1 MVTEESVYEAIKEI
15 IDPEIGINIVD
26 MGLIYEV
33 DIDDTTV
40 DITMTLTS
48 PGCPAGGQIVNGTQ
62 HVTQQMDGV
71 EEVNVSVVWTPR
83 WTPEMMSEDAKD
95 ELGIFLIE
103 CTKNNASYQQLT

>member
-1 MVTEESVYEAIKEI
+1 MVSEESVYEAIKEI

-33 DIDDTTV
+33 DIDDTKV

-62 HVTQQMDGV
+62 HVTQQMEGV
-71 EEVNVSVVWTPR
+71 EEVNVNVVWTPR
-83 WTPEMMSEDAKD
+83 WTPELMSEEAKD
-95 ELGIFLIE
+95 ELGIF
-103 CTKNNASYQQLT
+103 

>member
-1 MVTEESVYEAIKEI
+1 MVTEDSVFEAIKEI

-40 DITMTLTS
+40 DIKMTLTS

-62 HVTQQMDGV
+62 HVTQQLEGV
-71 EEVNVSVVWTPR
+71 EEVNVQVVWTPR
-83 WTPEMMSEDAKD
+83 WTPELMSEEARD
-95 ELGIFLIE
+95 ELGIF
-103 CTKNNASYQQLT
+103 

>member
-1 MVTEESVYEAIKEI
+1 MVSEESVLESIKEI

-26 MGLIYEV
+26 MGLIYDV
-33 DIDDTTV
+33 DTDDTTV

-71 EEVNVSVVWTPR
+71 EEVNVNVVWTPR
-83 WTPEMMSEDAKD
+83 WTPELMSEEAKD
-95 ELGIFLIE
+95 ELGIF
-103 CTKNNASYQQLT
+103 

>member
-1 MVTEESVYEAIKEI
+1 MVTEESVLESIKQI

-48 PGCPAGGQIVNGTQ
+48 PGCPAGGQLINGTQ
-62 HVTQQMDGV
+62 HVTQQLDGV

-83 WTPEMMSEDAKD
+83 WTPELMSEEAKD
-95 ELGIFLIE
+95 ELGIF
-103 CTKNNASYQQLT
+103 

>member
-62 HVTQQMDGV
+62 HVTQQLEGV
-71 EEVNVSVVWTPR
+71 EEVNVQVVWTPR
-83 WTPEMMSEDAKD
+83 WTPELMSEEARD
-95 ELGIFLIE
+95 ELGIF
-103 CTKNNASYQQLT
+103 

>member
-1 MVTEESVYEAIKEI
+1 MVTEESVLESIKEI

-48 PGCPAGGQIVNGTQ
+48 PGCPAGGQIINGTQ
-62 HVTQQMDGV
+62 HVTQQMEGV
-71 EEVNVSVVWTPR
+71 EEVNVNVVWTPR
-83 WTPEMMSEDAKD
+83 WTPELMSEEAKD
-95 ELGIFLIE
+95 ELGIF
-103 CTKNNASYQQLT
+103 